1 MSNNVIQHLDPT
13 TKTTPSLGL
22 STLTNPV
29 PTPRLATR
37 PQLVG
42 SDPDQIVAHYHSKQ
56 VSLELGEYLQQ
67 QPEEIKLDQM
77 LASNPTCG
85 CQNQANTLRIR
96 CSQEIM
102 VVYPDRVWYRQANPS
117 LIE

>member
-1 MSNNVIQHLDPT
+1 MSNNVIQHLDPN
-13 TKTTPSLGL
+13 TKTTQSLVL
-22 STLTNPV
+22 PTLTNPV
-29 PTPRLATR
+29 LHLRLATM
-37 PQLVG
+37 PPVIG
-42 SDPDQIVAHYHSKQ
+42 GNADQIVAHYHSKQ

-67 QPEEIKLDQM
+67 QPDEIKLDQM

-85 CQNQANTLRIR
+85 FQNQTNSLRIR

-102 VVYPDRVWYRQANPS
+102 VVYPDRFWYRQANPS